1 MFLGSGDHGEKWE
14 VHTGEKQF
22 LCPRCGKKFSGS
34 HDMKKHERTHNWQS
48 FMKGHSGEKVFKS
61 TKWASQ
67 SQVTWRKQM
76 NPQLV
81 KFLEG
86 THTGEKAFKCTKCY
100 KSFFTSSYLKSMRGS
115 TQEVFNSSA
124 QSVTS
129 VFNTKFLEVS
139 WEDPHRGEAFQMLK
153 MWQELLEIGP
163 LKELWED
170 QNRREAFQMFKVWQK
185 LDPHR
190 MIFRWSKCDKSF
202 SIAGYLKEHERTHMG
217 EKPFK
222 CSKCDKSFSKSDLL
236 KNYERTHTGEKPFM
250 CSKCD
255 KSFSKSDPWANPQL
269 REAIYKRMQ
278 EKHGQFHVV
287 CSRVGLSG
295 QPHLLTQKCNI
306 KT

>member
-1 MFLGSGDHGEKWE
+1 
-14 VHTGEKQF
+14 
-22 LCPRCGKKFSGS
+22 
-34 HDMKKHERTHNWQS
+34 
-48 FMKGHSGEKVFKS
+48 
-61 TKWASQ
+61 
-67 SQVTWRKQM
+67 
-76 NPQLV
+76 
-81 KFLEG
+81 
-86 THTGEKAFKCTKCY
+86 
-100 KSFFTSSYLKSMRGS
+100 
-115 TQEVFNSSA
+115 
-124 QSVTS
+124 
-129 VFNTKFLEVS
+129 
-139 WEDPHRGEAFQMLK
+139 
-153 MWQELLEIGP
+153 MWQVLLEIGP

-236 KNYERTHTGEKPFM
+236 KNYKRTHTGEKPFM

-255 KSFSKSDPWANPQL
+255 KSFSKSDPWANLQL

-278 EKHGQFHVV
+278 EKHGQFYVV
-287 CSRVGLSG
+287 CSRFGLSG